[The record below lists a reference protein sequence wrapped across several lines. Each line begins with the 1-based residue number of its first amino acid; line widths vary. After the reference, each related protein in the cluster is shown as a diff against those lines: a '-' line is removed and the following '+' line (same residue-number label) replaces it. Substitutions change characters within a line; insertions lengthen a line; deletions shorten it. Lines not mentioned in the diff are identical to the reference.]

1 MRLGV
6 IDIGSN
12 TVHMLVVDAH
22 YGARPLPAV
31 THKIALRLSE
41 HLRDDRIGESAITT
55 LTAYLD
61 QARAVVEDQGVE
73 VVMAFATSAMR
84 EALNGEEVLAQ
95 LAVHAGT
102 PVRVLSGP
110 DEARMTFLAARRWCG
125 WSAGNLLVL
134 DIGGGSLEMA
144 IGMDEEPDS
153 VVSVPLGAGR
163 VTNNLL
169 PGDPPS
175 PDVIREAR
183 RAIRTQLASA
193 VRPVLRAPNPD
204 TVVATSKT
212 FRSLARL
219 AGAAPSGEV
228 TIREHGTPML
238 VDVMQGQ
245 KTGLFLDQ
253 RENRRLL
260 RRYAAGRSVLNCFS
274 YTGGFSLQAALG
286 GASQVTSVDTARAAL
301 ETGRRCFAANGLEAA
316 PVGATTGRYQFLPED
331 VFVHLRRAVACGV
344 RHGLVVVDPPSF
356 APSEKTLPRALA
368 AYRELFALALGT
380 VAPGGLL
387 AASSCSSHVDA
398 NAFLEA
404 VAAAGQAAGR
414 SLRLLEFPGQP
425 ADHPTL
431 PAFPEGR
438 YLKFALLAAD

>member
-1 MRLGV
+1 MSLASEPVATLRRDL
-6 IDIGSN
+6 
-12 TVHMLVVDAH
+12 T
-22 YGARPLPAV
+22 R
-31 THKIALRLSE
+31 ALRSG
-41 HLRDDRIGESAITT
+41 HPWI
-55 LTAYLD
+55 Y
-61 QARAVVEDQGVE
+61 
-73 VVMAFATSAMR
+73 R
-84 EALNGEEVLAQ
+84 EALAIPPGLRTGESVAVQDAGGRFVARGRYAADSPLAVRVYTLDPAEAVDDALLRRRLGQALALRRAALDVRETSAFRLCNGE
-95 LAVHAGT
+95 G
-102 PVRVLSGP
+102 
-110 DEARMTFLAARRWCG
+110 D
-125 WSAGNLLVL
+125 
-134 DIGGGSLEMA
+134 
-144 IGMDEEPDS
+144 
-153 VVSVPLGAGR
+153 
-163 VTNNLL
+163 LL
-169 PGDPPS
+169 PGVVV
-175 PDVIREAR
+175 DVYDTVAVVRFDDAAAAAWREALVAALR
-183 RAIRTQLASA
+183 GPELSDVSITA
-193 VRPVLRAPNPD
+193 VIERGRGAQAAVL
-204 TVVATSKT
+204 
-212 FRSLARL
+212 F
-219 AGAAPSGEV
+219 GAAPSGEV

-316 PVGATTGRYQFLPED
+316 PVGATTGRYQFLSED